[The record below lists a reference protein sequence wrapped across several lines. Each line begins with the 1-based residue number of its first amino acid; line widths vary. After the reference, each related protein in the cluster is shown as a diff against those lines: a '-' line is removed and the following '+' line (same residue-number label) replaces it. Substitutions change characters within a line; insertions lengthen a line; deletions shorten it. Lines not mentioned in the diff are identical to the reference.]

1 MMHAI
6 MACFILATIF
16 GGIALIIGVFFWG
29 NRFSRAFGGRKSREQ
44 MDEET
49 RIIQE
54 IYHGLTK
61 MENRIDALETILM
74 EYKRKEN
81 ANDFK

>member
-1 MMHAI
+1 MAQGI

-16 GGIALIIGVFFWG
+16 GGIALIIFVFFWG
-29 NRFSRAFGGRKSREQ
+29 DRFANRLGGKKNREQ
-44 MDEET
+44 IDEET

-54 IYHGLTK
+54 IYNGLTK

-74 EYKRKEN
+74 GYKRKEKT
-81 ANDFK
+81 NDF